1 MIEVYT
7 IQWLYCLPASHFLP
21 LSLFLSRQ
29 HQSEWDAGEG
39 RLCSCLKRQLGWE
52 LQGWHHRWSVVKS
65 NAPPPKRSE
74 HLCSRT
80 AVSVLVVSNW
90 HLLPWL
96 RLTRNFLVAKISCT
110 LPRAQRQF
118 VQLWIDLILSRW
130 DKRLLCW
137 ITICRPRGYKCM
149 ALVQYDLWFEEK
161 IKITSFIADLTL

>member
-1 MIEVYT
+1 M
-7 IQWLYCLPASHFLP
+7 QWLYGFSSLSFSP
-21 LSLFLSRQ
+21 SLFLSQQ
-29 HQSEWDAGEG
+29 HQSEWDTGEG
-39 RLCSCLKRQLGWE
+39 RLYSCLKRQLRWG
-52 LQGWHHRWSVVKS
+52 LQGWHHRWSVLKS
-65 NAPPPKRSE
+65 NAPSPKRSE

-96 RLTRNFLVAKISCT
+96 LLTRNFLVEKISCT

-137 ITICRPRGYKCM
+137 ITICRPRGYECM
-149 ALVQYDLWFEEK
+149 ALVQYDLLLK
-161 IKITSFIADLTL
+161 K